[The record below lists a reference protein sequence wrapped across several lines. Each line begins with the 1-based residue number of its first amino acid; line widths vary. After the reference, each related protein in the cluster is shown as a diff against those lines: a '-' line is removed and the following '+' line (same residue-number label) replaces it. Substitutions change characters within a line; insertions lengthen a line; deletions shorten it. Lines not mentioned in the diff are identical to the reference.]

1 MLHRPEYIE
10 VKAPAGFSLSSV
22 RKIVLQKSPWIL
34 KKLEGLAGSVPR
46 TLSRNYSP
54 GELFYYLGSAMTLN
68 IRRDA
73 ENLQVAMNENMIT
86 VSVHGDVREQAI
98 RDHVKKQLLAWYREH
113 AFRVIGDRVRFF
125 SDVLDIPVPDF
136 RVRNIRKR
144 WGSCTADNHLSFNIR
159 LVMAPKNQI
168 DYVVLHE
175 MCHIFHKDHQEEFWN
190 AVGRYMPDY
199 PVRRALLK
207 REGWQYVL

>member
-34 KKLEGLAGSVPR
+34 KKLEGFAGSVPR

-98 RDHVKKQLLAWYREH
+98 RDHVKK
-113 AFRVIGDRVRFF
+113 RFW
-125 SDVLDIPVPDF
+125 PGT
-136 RVRNIRKR
+136 
-144 WGSCTADNHLSFNIR
+144 GSTRSGSSGTGSGFF
-159 LVMAPKNQI
+159 QT
-168 DYVVLHE
+168 
-175 MCHIFHKDHQEEFWN
+175 FWTSPFLTS
-190 AVGRYMPDY
+190 GS
-199 PVRRALLK
+199 
-207 REGWQYVL
+207 GI